1 VRAPARRAARVAL
14 PFVAL
19 ALGACS
25 VIGRLDAPATQ
36 GPMAPAPVAT
46 PGTSAPA
53 PAARRTAPAAPVD
66 PAVQQA
72 FDQARRAM
80 AAGHADQAE
89 RLFRTLAQAHPDL
102 AGPHA
107 NLGVL
112 ARQAGHLDQS
122 VSELEQAAQLNPGEP
137 SIYNE
142 LGISYRAHGQFQKAQ
157 AAYGQ
162 ALALDP
168 QNAPAVLNLG
178 ILYDLYLGDD
188 AKALAQ
194 YQRYLALSPG
204 GDATVTKWV
213 AEIEHRRPAKAG
225 AANAGTTATA
235 TAAAAATP
243 PAKGKP

>member
-1 VRAPARRAARVAL
+1 MPCVDRFARAATPL
-14 PFVAL
+14 L
-19 ALGACS
+19 AVLLGACS
-25 VIGRLDAPATQ
+25 MIGRLDAPSTEA
-36 GPMAPAPVAT
+36 PMAPAPVAT
-46 PGTSAPA
+46 PGTSSPA
-53 PAARRTAPAAPVD
+53 PVVAKAAAPAAPVD

-89 RLFRTLAQAHPDL
+89 RAFKALAQAHPDL

-112 ARQAGHLDQS
+112 ARQGGHLDQS
-122 VSELEQAAQLNPGEP
+122 VAELEEAVRLNPREP

-142 LGISYRAHGQFQKAQ
+142 LGISYRQQGQFDKAR
-157 AAYGQ
+157 AAYEQ

-168 QNAPAVLNLG
+168 QNAPAALNLG

-213 AEIEHRRPAKAG
+213 AEIEHRKPAK
-225 AANAGTTATA
+225 TATA
-235 TAAAAATP
+235 NAAANP
-243 PAKGKP
+243 PAKGQP